1 MSDNFET
8 AFGAAAM
15 TDWQTAY
22 VNTFWSRLSEML
34 SIKKEGEEGWEFD
47 QRLMQKCTTNVLC
60 SNPV

>member
-22 VNTFWSRLSEML
+22 EILFGVDCRKFL
-34 SIKKEGEEGWEFD
+34 SIKKEGEEGLEIE
-47 QRLMQKCTTNVLC
+47 MQKCITNVLC
-60 SNPV
+60 SKPV